1 MRAQFYEVAAGNPGA
16 KKYQFKCAAGFV
28 NQRVQGCNQLTFF
41 LASGRNKNNNQASDV
56 SLGAEE
62 E

>member
-1 MRAQFYEVAAGNPGA
+1 MAVGIPGA

-28 NQRVQGCNQLTFF
+28 NPRAQGCNQRTFF

-56 SLGAEE
+56 RLGAEE

>member
-1 MRAQFYEVAAGNPGA
+1 VLAQLYGMAVVIPGA

-28 NQRVQGCNQLTFF
+28 NPRAQGCNQRTFF

-56 SLGAEE
+56 RLGAEE